1 MYGANKNVVFY
12 VEGFVD
18 ADYTIDLD
26 KRRYLASFLFKL
38 NACTIN
44 CKASLQNVVA
54 LSITEAEYIAAAKVI
69 KQAIWL
75 KGMMTKFGFEQKQI
89 TIYCDNQSCGK
100 VGEEDTHR

>member
-44 CKASLQNVVA
+44 CKASL
-54 LSITEAEYIAAAKVI
+54 
-69 KQAIWL
+69 
-75 KGMMTKFGFEQKQI
+75 
-89 TIYCDNQSCGK
+89 
-100 VGEEDTHR
+100 